1 MSHVVVIDNQEIP
14 LDAETA
20 ASDHEI
26 RQALKWCYP
35 EISNATIN
43 RRTEGEREII
53 TVIKR
58 AGTKGAA
65 DCRGTAAR
73 ECRGKASAVASRT
86 LGNVLAALVA
96 APEEINR
103 AVLVA
108 CELQT
113 KIATG
118 DLTLGEL
125 TLKRAEMQEALDAGE
140 AEETRIEQARTRLL
154 SAPAQS
160 SCLVPT
166 GF

>member
-1 MSHVVVIDNQEIP
+1 MSHVVVIDNQEIA

-58 AGTKGAA
+58 AGTKGVA
-65 DCRGTAAR
+65 DCRGTTAQ
-73 ECRGKASAVASRT
+73 ECRGVSIVIASRT
-86 LGNVLAALVA
+86 LGKVVDALVS

-103 AVLVA
+103 AVLLA
-108 CELQT
+108 CVLQT
-113 KIATG
+113 KIAAG

-140 AEETRIEQARTRLL
+140 AEETRVEQARTRLF

-160 SCLVPT
+160 SCFVPT

>member
-58 AGTKGAA
+58 AGTKGVA
-65 DCRGTAAR
+65 DWRGTAR
-73 ECRGKASAVASRT
+73 ECWGEGSTVASRT
-86 LGNVLAALVA
+86 LGKVVAALIS

-103 AVLVA
+103 AVLLA
-108 CELQT
+108 SELQT
-113 KIATG
+113 KIAMG

-140 AEETRIEQARTRLL
+140 AEETRVEQARARLL

-160 SCLVPT
+160 SCFVPA

>member
-58 AGTKGAA
+58 AGTKGVA
-65 DCRGTAAR
+65 DCRGRAR
-73 ECRGKASAVASRT
+73 ECRGEASAVASRT
-86 LGNVLAALVA
+86 LGKVMAALVS

-103 AVLVA
+103 AVLLA
-108 CELQT
+108 SKLQT

-140 AEETRIEQARTRLL
+140 AEETRVEQARVRLL

-160 SCLVPT
+160 SCFVST

>member
-14 LDAETA
+14 LDPETA

-35 EISNATIN
+35 EIANATIN

-58 AGTKGAA
+58 AGTKGS
-65 DCRGTAAR
+65 G
-73 ECRGKASAVASRT
+73 AVAVEVSEEFREDATAIARRT
-86 LGNVLAALVA
+86 LGAVVAALVA
-96 APEEINR
+96 APEQISP
-103 AVLVA
+103 AVLLA

-113 KIATG
+113 RIAANE
-118 DLTLGEL
+118 LTLTEL
-125 TLKRAEMQEALDAGE
+125 TLKRAEMHEALEAGE
-140 AEETRIEQARTRLL
+140 AEETSVERARARLTN
-154 SAPAQS
+154 APAQS
-160 SCLVPT
+160 SHFVPI